1 MLHIGMAVHQKS
13 SVCNVFDPHKGREG
27 GTHRSQKVETTAEGF
42 RKVLEPLAGR
52 CEVVYEVGP
61 MAQWVAALVRPYAAK
76 LTVANPSQIPWL
88 FRAGRK
94 NDRIDAKK
102 LSILSYLGQVPKVH
116 LPPPEVSEWRGLIN
130 ERRQLV
136 SKRTRAKIQIR
147 ALLHTQALHCPHKSV
162 WTRCGM
168 IWLKALKL
176 KEILKGRITRLLD
189 ELDFMVGQIAALEK
203 QLNERAEQQPAVA
216 LLRTIP
222 GIGPR
227 SAEALVAYTDDVKR
241 FSNRKQFGSYF
252 GLTPTEDSSG
262 ERVRRGRI
270 SKRGP
275 SVVRWVLVEAARC
288 AIRCCPAFRDF
299 AERVARGRK
308 DRRKKAVV
316 ATARKLTA
324 IAFGML
330 RTGEVFDITRLAPP
344 PTKPVKKPAKKLETK
359 SEMNLEP
366 KPAA

>member
-1 MLHIGMAVHQKS
+1 M
-13 SVCNVFDPHKGREG
+13 
-27 GTHRSQKVETTAEGF
+27 
-42 RKVLEPLAGR
+42 
-52 CEVVYEVGP
+52 
-61 MAQWVAALVRPYAAK
+61 
-76 LTVANPSQIPWL
+76 
-88 FRAGRK
+88 
-94 NDRIDAKK
+94 
-102 LSILSYLGQVPKVH
+102 
-116 LPPPEVSEWRGLIN
+116 
-130 ERRQLV
+130 
-136 SKRTRAKIQIR
+136 
-147 ALLHTQALHCPHKSV
+147 
-162 WTRCGM
+162 
-168 IWLKALKL
+168 
-176 KEILKGRITRLLD
+176 
-189 ELDFMVGQIAALEK
+189 
-203 QLNERAEQQPAVA
+203 A

-252 GLTPTEDSSG
+252 GLTPSEDSSG

-330 RTGEVFDITRLAPP
+330 RSGEVFDITRLAPP